1 VADERTGDVVGRQ
14 GQGCGVQVMF
24 KAGMSLIAS
33 VRAFPKALAHDP
45 CGSSIFW
52 DGSAKLDVKHQI
64 FPWFHIFVLTN
75 VGISEQGMSTGPILT
90 ACVAEDESECWLNLP
105 VQKRKQDFQ
114 QPQHQSADDEVDT
127 SRPSAVF
134 TPTGGRQHTLTIA
147 LPGSV
152 IAK

>member
-1 VADERTGDVVGRQ
+1 
-14 GQGCGVQVMF
+14 M
-24 KAGMSLIAS
+24 
-33 VRAFPKALAHDP
+33 PH
-45 CGSSIFW
+45 
-52 DGSAKLDVKHQI
+52 
-64 FPWFHIFVLTN
+64 
-75 VGISEQGMSTGPILT
+75 
-90 ACVAEDESECWLNLP
+90 

-114 QPQHQSADDEVDT
+114 QPQHQSADEEVDT

>member
-1 VADERTGDVVGRQ
+1 
-14 GQGCGVQVMF
+14 
-24 KAGMSLIAS
+24 
-33 VRAFPKALAHDP
+33 
-45 CGSSIFW
+45 
-52 DGSAKLDVKHQI
+52 
-64 FPWFHIFVLTN
+64 
-75 VGISEQGMSTGPILT
+75 MST
-90 ACVAEDESECWLNLP
+90 EFQQRSWLRTFRVLIEFA
-105 VQKRKQDFQ
+105 VQKRKQDFP

>member
-1 VADERTGDVVGRQ
+1 
-14 GQGCGVQVMF
+14 M
-24 KAGMSLIAS
+24 LIAI
-33 VRAFPKALAHDP
+33 A
-45 CGSSIFW
+45 
-52 DGSAKLDVKHQI
+52 
-64 FPWFHIFVLTN
+64 
-75 VGISEQGMSTGPILT
+75 
-90 ACVAEDESECWLNLP
+90 P

-114 QPQHQSADDEVDT
+114 QPQHQSADEEVDT

>member
-1 VADERTGDVVGRQ
+1 V
-14 GQGCGVQVMF
+14 
-24 KAGMSLIAS
+24 LIEFA
-33 VRAFPKALAHDP
+33 
-45 CGSSIFW
+45 
-52 DGSAKLDVKHQI
+52 
-64 FPWFHIFVLTN
+64 
-75 VGISEQGMSTGPILT
+75 
-90 ACVAEDESECWLNLP
+90 
-105 VQKRKQDFQ
+105 VQKRKQDFP